1 LREYEFTFVVQP
13 EITEEGLEGLRQKL
27 EGALERSGATRL
39 FYEDWGRRRLAYEIQ
54 RFQKGHYLVLHY
66 LDEGQAVPELERAAR
81 LDDSVLRFLTVLAND
96 DVTDV
101 DARKAEGVTLEEER
115 KQRAAER
122 ATRDA
127 EDVAARA
134 AEAAEAE
141 EAAARAAKAREEE
154 AAAEAAEAKEKEAAE
169 AKEGEEATADT
180 GEAKEGEEAAADTGE
195 AKEAEEVAA
204 DTGGAKEVEETAA
217 KAPAKADDAAGDTA
231 EAQADD
237 ASEAKQPA

>member
-1 LREYEFTFVVQP
+1 MREYEFTFVVQP

-66 LDEGQAVPELERAAR
+66 LDEGQAVPELERSAR
-81 LDDSVLRFLTVLAND
+81 LDDSVLRFLTVLVND

-122 ATRDA
+122 ATHDA
-127 EDVAARA
+127 EDAAARA

-154 AAAEAAEAKEKEAAE
+154 AAAEAAEAKE
-169 AKEGEEATADT
+169 
-180 GEAKEGEEAAADTGE
+180 GEEAAADTGE
-195 AKEAEEVAA
+195 VKEAKEAAA
-204 DTGGAKEVEETAA
+204 DTGGAKEAEETAA